1 MTNSDSNHQKWD
13 RSSSSSAGSI
23 PSHPRIR
30 LNLWL
35 FAKPIIN
42 LPGRGVDIGRIPR
55 HFPRRESA
63 AEFPCCWPKGPSWP
77 SHTCACFHWACVTVS
92 EVPKRWQRKDMHY
105 AQCGRHPSS
114 PRVDDDSSGE
124 HPVWHTVL
132 THQPL
137 QDYNA
142 RRAGRAAS
150 SPCASVVLQRR
161 VRRLSL
167 SVVVAYARLPLPE
180 S

>member
-1 MTNSDSNHQKWD
+1 V
-13 RSSSSSAGSI
+13 SI
-23 PSHPRIR
+23 LGAFRDTLLGENPQPNFR
-30 LNLWL
+30 
-35 FAKPIIN
+35 
-42 LPGRGVDIGRIPR
+42 
-55 HFPRRESA
+55 A
-63 AEFPCCWPKGPSWP
+63 AGPSWP

-92 EVPKRWQRKDMHY
+92 EVPERWQREDMHY

-150 SPCASVVLQRR
+150 FPCASVVLQRR

>member
-35 FAKPIIN
+35 FAKPIN
-42 LPGRGVDIGRIPR
+42 LPDRGVDIGRIPR

-63 AEFPCCWPKGPSWP
+63 AEFPCCWPLLAIT
-77 SHTCACFHWACVTVS
+77 HMCMLYWACITVS
-92 EVPKRWQRKDMHY
+92 EVPERWQREDMHY

-114 PRVDDDSSGE
+114 PRVEDDSSGE

-150 SPCASVVLQRR
+150 FPCASVVLQRR